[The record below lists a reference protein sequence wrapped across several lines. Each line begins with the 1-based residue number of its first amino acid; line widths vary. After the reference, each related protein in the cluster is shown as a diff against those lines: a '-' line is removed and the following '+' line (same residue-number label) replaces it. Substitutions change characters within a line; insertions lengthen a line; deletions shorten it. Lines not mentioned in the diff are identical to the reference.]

1 MILGCIIYP
10 SVLDSERVK
19 EICETSSKYHVG
31 KCEVRWAYILAVISI
46 FDILILSIL
55 ALVLSRKQISNFKI
69 STIRQLPKMFR
80 LPRFSR
86 KNKVKNQILLSLR
99 NVIQLNYQMIKKL
112 ELGHLEE

>member
-10 SVLDSERVK
+10 SAWDSERVK

-69 STIRQLPKMFR
+69 STINYVDTTQPLDNNGFTSEFHQYT
-80 LPRFSR
+80 LE
-86 KNKVKNQILLSLR
+86 KNSVR
-99 NVIQLNYQMIKKL
+99 EFIQN
-112 ELGHLEE
+112 